1 LAYEQA
7 REKIMD
13 RRRHRA
19 FLLHRTGLVLLK
31 MSTDE
36 LFIEGVALGVRQMLG
51 DERFFS
57 IVAQMAADA
66 IAKRFELLDP
76 TEAAN
81 LLRVTAKT
89 LTDNH
94 REWGL
99 DKSVAFGAKNPRYF
113 LSQIL
118 ERAAEKTV
126 NGRRTDL
133 RTLQR
138 LDATMEGCFVNSDGK
153 RISAMGERMSA

>member
-1 LAYEQA
+1 
-7 REKIMD
+7 
-13 RRRHRA
+13 
-19 FLLHRTGLVLLK
+19 

-36 LFIEGVALGVRQMLG
+36 LFIEGIARGIQRTLEEDSIWLGG
-51 DERFFS
+51 K
-57 IVAQMAADA
+57 IADA

-89 LTDNH
+89 LADKH
-94 REWGL
+94 VEWGL

-118 ERAAEKTV
+118 QRAAEKTV
-126 NGRRTDL
+126 NGRRVDS
-133 RTLQR
+133 RTLR
-138 LDATMEGCFVNSDGK
+138 KLEDA
-153 RISAMGERMSA
+153 A